1 MRAVY
6 RLLILLL
13 LPTLALRL
21 WWKGLRN
28 PGYRER
34 WPERFGRFRPETP
47 GQKLRSPLWIH
58 AVSVGE
64 VAAAVPLIK
73 ALRQA
78 LPELDLL
85 ITTTTPTGRDAV
97 SRQFGQALRHA
108 YFPYDAGFILRRFFD
123 HFRPCALIILETELW
138 PNLLACCAERKIPA
152 YLVNGRLSAGSAGRY
167 ALLGPLVSPM
177 LEQFAGIA
185 VQTEEDAA
193 RLRAL
198 GAPPARLRVTGSL
211 KYDVHVPASLF
222 EEAASLRRDL
232 GTDRPVW
239 IAASTRAGEET
250 VLLIV
255 LGRLI
260 EALPKLLLVLAPRHP
275 ERFDEVEELCKKAGF
290 TVHRRTA
297 GPLGAGSVQVFL
309 LDTMGELMKFYAAA
323 DVAFVGGSL
332 LPFGGQ
338 NMLEPAALGIPVVTG
353 PSLYNFAAIA
363 ERLVA
368 VGALHVASSP
378 GEVATQV
385 VAWLTDSER
394 RDAAGRAGKASI
406 AANRGAT
413 QRTLAMLQPLLD
425 RRDASRAG

>member
-1 MRAVY
+1 MRALY

-13 LPTLALRL
+13 LPGLALRL

-34 WPERFGRFRPETP
+34 WPERFGLYRPEPP
-47 GQKLRSPLWIH
+47 GQRLRSPLWIH

-73 ALRQA
+73 ALRQS

-85 ITTTTPTGRDAV
+85 ITTTTPTGHDAV
-97 SRQFGQALRHA
+97 TRQFGQALRHA
-108 YFPYDAGFILRRFFD
+108 YFPYDAGFILRRFLH
-123 HFRPCALIILETELW
+123 HFRPCALVILETELW
-138 PNLLACCAERKIPA
+138 PNVLTCCAQEKIPA
-152 YLVNGRLSAGSAGRY
+152 YLVNGRLSASSAGRY
-167 ALLGPLVSPM
+167 ALLRPLVCPM

-185 VQTEEDAA
+185 MQTEEDAS

-198 GAPPARLRVTGSL
+198 GAPSARLRVTGSL

-232 GTDRPVW
+232 GLDRPVW
-239 IAASTRAGEET
+239 IAASTRAGEEAALLT
-250 VLLIV
+250 VLTRV
-255 LGRLI
+255 T
-260 EALPKLLLVLAPRHP
+260 EALPKALLVLAPRHP
-275 ERFDEVEELCKKAGF
+275 ERFDEVEDLCKKAGF
-290 TVHRRTA
+290 AVHRRTA
-297 GPLGAGSVQVFL
+297 GPLGERQVQVFL

-353 PSLYNFAAIA
+353 PSLFNFSAIA
-363 ERLVA
+363 ERLA
-368 VGALHVASSP
+368 AAGALHVASSP
-378 GEVATQV
+378 GEVASQLI
-385 VAWLTDSER
+385 AWLVDSEQ

-425 RRDASRAG
+425 RMDASRVG

>member
-1 MRAVY
+1 MRALY

-34 WPERFGRFRPETP
+34 WPERFGRYRPEP
-47 GQKLRSPLWIH
+47 LGQKLQSPLWVH

-78 LPELDLL
+78 LPEVDVL

-97 SRQFGQALRHA
+97 TRQFGQALRHV
-108 YFPYDAGFILRRFFD
+108 YFPYDAGFILRRFLD
-123 HFRPCALIILETELW
+123 HFQPRALIILETELW
-138 PNLLACCAERKIPA
+138 PNLLACCGERKLPV
-152 YLVNGRLSAGSAGRY
+152 YLVNGRLSASSTGRY
-167 ALLGPLVSPM
+167 ALLRPLVAPM
-177 LEQFAGIA
+177 LGQFAGIA

-198 GAPPARLRVTGSL
+198 GAPSARLHVTGSL

-232 GTDRPVW
+232 GVDRPVW
-239 IAASTRAGEET
+239 IAASTRVGEET
-250 VLLIV
+250 ELLSVLARV
-255 LGRLI
+255 T
-260 EALPKLLLVLAPRHP
+260 EALPKILLILAPRHP
-275 ERFDEVEELCKKAGF
+275 ERFDEVEELCRKAGF
-290 TVHRRTA
+290 EVHRRTA
-297 GPLGAGSVQVFL
+297 GPPGARRVQVFL

-363 ERLVA
+363 ERLAA
-368 VGALHVASSP
+368 VGALKVAPSA

-385 VAWLTDSER
+385 ITWLRDSEQ
-394 RDAAGRAGKASI
+394 RDVAGRAGKSSI

-425 RRDASRAG
+425 GIDASRAG

>member
-1 MRAVY
+1 MRTLY

-13 LPTLALRL
+13 LPAFALRL
-21 WWKGLRN
+21 WWKSLGN
-28 PGYRER
+28 KGYREQWR
-34 WPERFGRFRPETP
+34 ERFGHYAPEPP
-47 GQKLRSPLWIH
+47 GSRLRSPLWIH

-78 LPELDLL
+78 LPDVDFL

-97 SRQFGQALRHA
+97 TRQFGQALRHA
-108 YFPYDAGFILRRFFD
+108 YFPYDAGFIVRRFIA
-123 HFRPCALIILETELW
+123 HFRPRALIILETELW
-138 PNLLACCAERKIPA
+138 PNLLAHCAAQSIPA
-152 YLVNGRLSAGSAGRY
+152 YLVNGRLSMNSANRY
-167 ALLGPLVSPM
+167 ALLRQLVAPM
-177 LEQFAGIA
+177 LNQFEGIA
-185 VQTEEDAA
+185 MQTREDAD
-193 RLRAL
+193 RLLGL
-198 GAPPARLRVTGSL
+198 GAPADLLHVTGSL

-232 GTDRPVW
+232 GLDRPVW
-239 IAASTRAGEET
+239 IAASTRAGEEPE
-250 VLLIV
+250 VLAAFARV
-255 LGRLI
+255 AK
-260 EALPKLLLVLAPRHP
+260 ALPRVLLVLAPRHP
-275 ERFDEVEELCKKAGF
+275 ERFTEVEDLCLKAGLS
-290 TVHRRTA
+290 VHRRTA
-297 GPLGAGSVQVFL
+297 GLMEARRAEVFL

-338 NMLEPAALGIPVVTG
+338 NMLEPAALGVPVVTG

-363 ERLVA
+363 GRLA
-368 VGALHVASSP
+368 DAGALHVAATAE
-378 GEVATQV
+378 GVASQV
-385 VAWLTDSER
+385 IAWLSDSEQ

-425 RRDASRAG
+425 RTDASCAA